1 MLNQLEL
8 TTAEMHLLQDLLTD
22 RLEEVEMRLNQLNRD
37 WVRGEEVP
45 GGAKRI
51 ESLQRRRTLL
61 TGIVNK
67 GYAIL
72 DTFNT

>member
-37 WVRGEEVP
+37 WVMGEEVP
-45 GGAKRI
+45 GGQNRI
-51 ESLQRRRTLL
+51 RSLERRRTLL
-61 TGIVNK
+61 RGIVFK
-67 GYAIL
+67 GYDIL
-72 DTFNT
+72 DNLDT